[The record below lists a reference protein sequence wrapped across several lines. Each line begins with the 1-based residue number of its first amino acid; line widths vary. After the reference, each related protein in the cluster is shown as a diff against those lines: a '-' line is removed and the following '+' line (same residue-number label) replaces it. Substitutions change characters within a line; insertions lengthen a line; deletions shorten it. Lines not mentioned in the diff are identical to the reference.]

1 MESKKFTCN
10 FLLDIVPMA
19 LTNIRNVNKTRDSTS
34 KLRMD
39 INRTN
44 TTTGSPAR
52 LRVDG
57 SNLID
62 PATGEPVTLHG
73 VNWRAV
79 NFESNDGLD
88 LETVLPEANL
98 VRLVG
103 ILWDN
108 GNPNKDCRT
117 DDASKGFLSE
127 ECVQQMDAAINACQ
141 KHKTWVIITCRAAEA
156 AGDGYPNDVFHDED
170 LAAQYET
177 MWRLVIYLSCEY
189 PLLQL

>member
-1 MESKKFTCN
+1 
-10 FLLDIVPMA
+10 MA

-52 LRVDG
+52 LQVDG

-79 NFESNDGLD
+79 NFESNDGSD

>member
-1 MESKKFTCN
+1 MS
-10 FLLDIVPMA
+10 

-34 KLRMD
+34 KLD
-39 INRTN
+39 TNRTN
-44 TTTGSPAR
+44 TTTDSPAR

-62 PATGEPVTLHG
+62 PATGDPVSLHG
-73 VNWRAV
+73 VNWRSV

-117 DDASKGFLSE
+117 DDASHGFLSE

-141 KHKTWVIITCRAAEA
+141 KHKTWVIITCRAAQA

-170 LAAQYET
+170 LAAQYEA

-189 PLLQL
+189 PLLPLIQLNLQCRQKTCQP